1 MNKND
6 LREIIMQQRIIDPN
20 SIDVI
25 LNDFPDD
32 TNFEGYSCTV
42 EKIE

>member
-1 MNKND
+1 
-6 LREIIMQQRIIDPN
+6 
-20 SIDVI
+20 VI

-42 EKIE
+42 EKIEWEAFEKLTWLIPPYNVKTP